1 MLHAGRRAGEC
12 GADPVSL
19 RACWEDE
26 VSGGNGVPPAR
37 GQVRPLT
44 SLRFVAATMF
54 VLLHAAGQFGISQTP
69 GGPFLLRQGVSFFF
83 VLSGFILVYVYDEL
97 EGVSARSFLRARI
110 ARIWPAH
117 IAALLLLL
125 LLVPTARPALDGAS
139 TGRLLTN
146 VALLQSWTPTGEQ
159 WSSFNGVSWSVSAE
173 LGFYLCFPL
182 LVINWRR
189 TWHWKLCGTLLLVGL
204 LIALGNA
211 GVFLTTEPVA
221 EGIRNIPVLNV
232 HPLFRLFEF
241 VLGMSAAVLWERLA
255 ARRPTGF
262 AVATLWEGLAL
273 LLLVGLMYASAPWAA
288 AAAQQ
293 DWVGSAGWIWLTN
306 GGIPAGGFAILI
318 VVLGL
323 QGGAISRLL
332 SLPLL
337 VLLGEIS
344 YSSYLIH
351 QIIIRYAMDHPDALA
366 VLPTW
371 TQLGLFLGITLLL
384 SYLCWAF
391 VETPFRALLTGRW
404 QVRARMAAWWARGMS
419 DPAGPESARHRQ
431 VMGRWPAL
439 PVVMVLAALVAL
451 SGWVSFLTPGRLPV
465 QQATIASAE
474 TETLQRGD
482 AADGNVSLAGAAS
495 QPVADVR
502 SPGLMGRGLMLDAQ
516 VAQRGWMALQR
527 PPLVRAP
534 AGRGGAG

>member
-1 MLHAGRRAGEC
+1 M
-12 GADPVSL
+12 
-19 RACWEDE
+19 
-26 VSGGNGVPPAR
+26 SGSNGVPPTR
-37 GQVRPLT
+37 RQLYPLT
-44 SLRFVAATMF
+44 SLRFVAVSMIL
-54 VLLHAAGQFGISQTP
+54 LLHAAGQFGISQTP
-69 GGPFLLRQGVSFFF
+69 GGPFLLWQGVSFFF
-83 VLSGFILVYVYDEL
+83 VLSGFILVYVYGEL
-97 EGVSARSFLRARI
+97 EGVSARTFLRARI

-125 LLVPTARPALDGAS
+125 LLVPTARPSLDGAS

-146 VALLQSWTPTGEQ
+146 IALLQSWTPTGEQ

-189 TWHWKLCGTLLLVGL
+189 TWHWKLIGSLLLVCL

-211 GVFLTTEPVA
+211 GVFPMAEPNA

-232 HPLFRLFEF
+232 HPLMRLFEF
-241 VLGMSAAVLWERLA
+241 VLGMSAAVVWQRLA

-262 AVATLWEGLAL
+262 AMATLREGLAL
-273 LLLVGLMYASAPWAA
+273 LLLIALMYASTPWAA

-306 GGIPAGGFAILI
+306 GGIPASGFAVLI
-318 VVLGL
+318 VVLAL

-351 QIIIRYAMDHPDALA
+351 QIIIRYAMDHADALA
-366 VLPTW
+366 ALPSW
-371 TQLGLFLGITLLL
+371 AQLGLFLGFTLLL

-404 QVRARMAAWWARGMS
+404 LVRARVAAWWVRHMGNPDTPDPVSRQRPMAR
-419 DPAGPESARHRQ
+419 R
-431 VMGRWPAL
+431 PAL
-439 PVVMVLAALVAL
+439 PALVTLAALVAL
-451 SGWVSFLTPGRLPV
+451 SGWAPFLTREHPPV
-465 QQATIASAE
+465 QQATSALAE
-474 TETLQRGD
+474 TSQRMRGP
-482 AADGNVSLAGAAS
+482 AADGALTLSGATLQPTAGGRETEPMWRGVRPAAN
-495 QPVADVR
+495 
-502 SPGLMGRGLMLDAQ
+502 
-516 VAQRGWMALQR
+516 VAQPEWLALQR
-527 PPLVRAP
+527 PPLSRAP
-534 AGRGGAG
+534 AGRGRL